1 MDVTERILTTL
12 VLEFSDLREVEDV
25 TRTTLRL
32 VLAMLLGGLLGYERE
47 VMGKA
52 AGMRTHMLV
61 CVGAAIFVM
70 AVEQDGAEADA
81 LSRVIQGVAS
91 GIGFLCAGTILKG
104 QSISDVK
111 GLTTAAGL
119 WASAAIGVAVGLGRE
134 ATAVL
139 SALIVL
145 LVLHVMPL
153 LVDPS
158 ASVKPD
164 DEPDGRPDEPDGR
177 AKGGAKDQSPD

>member
-1 MDVTERILTTL
+1 MDIIERILATL
-12 VLEFSDLREVEDV
+12 LAEFSDLGQVEHL
-25 TRTTLRL
+25 TRAVLRL
-32 VLAMLLGGLLGYERE
+32 FLAVVLGGLLGYERE

-52 AGMRTHMLV
+52 AGVRTHMLV
-61 CVGAAIFVM
+61 CLGATIFVM
-70 AVEQDGAEADA
+70 ALEQEGAGHDA
-81 LSRVIQGVAS
+81 MSRVIQGVAA

-119 WASAAIGVAVGLGRE
+119 WSAAAIGVAVGLGRE

-139 SALIVL
+139 GTLIAL

-153 LVDPS
+153 LVDPTNTGRHD
-158 ASVKPD
+158 KKD
-164 DEPDGRPDEPDGR
+164 D
-177 AKGGAKDQSPD
+177 

>member
-1 MDVTERILTTL
+1 MDVSERIITTL
-12 VLEFSDLREVEDV
+12 VLEFSDLRQVEHL
-25 TRTTLRL
+25 TRATLRL
-32 VLAMLLGGLLGYERE
+32 FLATFLGGLLGYERE

-52 AGMRTHMLV
+52 AGIRTHMLV
-61 CVGAAIFVM
+61 SLGAAIFVM
-70 AVEQDGAEADA
+70 ALEQEGADHDA
-81 LSRVIQGVAS
+81 MSRVIQGIAA

-139 SALIVL
+139 ATV
-145 LVLHVMPL
+145 LVLMVLHIMPL
-153 LVDPS
+153 LVDPT
-158 ASVKPD
+158 ANK
-164 DEPDGRPDEPDGR
+164 
-177 AKGGAKDQSPD
+177 KD

>member
-1 MDVTERILTTL
+1 MDVLERILTTL
-12 VLEFSDLREVEDV
+12 VQEFSDLGQVEHI
-25 TRTTLRL
+25 TRATLRL

-61 CVGAAIFVM
+61 CLGAAIFVM
-70 AVEQDGAEADA
+70 ALEQDGAEADA
-81 LSRVIQGVAS
+81 MSRVIQGIAAGV
-91 GIGFLCAGTILKG
+91 GFLGAGTILKG

-139 SALIVL
+139 STVIVL
-145 LVLHVMPL
+145 VVLHLMPL
-153 LVDPS
+153 LVDPR
-158 ASVKPD
+158 VKFRPD
-164 DEPDGRPDEPDGR
+164 DQDDDNSGDKP
-177 AKGGAKDQSPD
+177 

>member
-1 MDVTERILTTL
+1 MEVYERILMTL
-12 VLEFSDLREVEDV
+12 AQEFSDLQQVEHL
-25 TRTTLRL
+25 TRATLRL
-32 VLAMLLGGLLGYERE
+32 VLAMFLGGMLGYERE

-61 CVGAAIFVM
+61 CLGAAIFVM
-70 AVEQDGAEADA
+70 ALEQDGADSDA
-81 LSRVIQGVAS
+81 MSRVIQGVAA

-104 QSISDVK
+104 RSISDVK

-139 SALIVL
+139 ATVIVL
-145 LVLHVMPL
+145 VVLHLMPL
-153 LVDPS
+153 VVDPS
-158 ASVKPD
+158 ANIKPD
-164 DEPDGRPDEPDGR
+164 DEPDPEPRD
-177 AKGGAKDQSPD
+177 KQ